1 MQKRYPH
8 RDTHNDTPSVSE
20 LWTQWESRAVVLSK
34 QECVDRG
41 LHRKTDVYEWLY
53 TLGIQPDA
61 YIVRKASRYSTGYIE
76 IRLQSEADMAFIK
89 MSGL

>member
-1 MQKRYPH
+1 MKKTFKH
-8 RDTHNDTPSVSE
+8 RDTSNDQPSVSE
-20 LWTQWESRAVVLSK
+20 LWRAWSIRSVVLSK

-76 IRLQSEADMAFIK
+76 IRLLSDSDMAFIK
-89 MSGL
+89 MAGL